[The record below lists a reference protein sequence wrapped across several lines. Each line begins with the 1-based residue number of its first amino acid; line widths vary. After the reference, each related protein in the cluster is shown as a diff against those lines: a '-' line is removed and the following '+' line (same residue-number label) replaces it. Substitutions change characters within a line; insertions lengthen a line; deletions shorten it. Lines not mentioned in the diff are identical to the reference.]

1 MESKE
6 STALFFQNPS
16 YLRKLLS
23 DYLHRDLPSSFF
35 EKLQHVSAL
44 DLFQATGIS
53 LLLLGLILRTQPQ
66 LSTLLGVFMV
76 GIVFMMWI
84 MWKSTT
90 QEQKLSKK
98 KKKLSKLERVLQTKS
113 NPFHMSAR
121 SLLHRQP
128 VLVKIFSSL
137 YVLAR
142 FDEENFQE
150 ALVKA
155 NQLIR
160 VHESATTGVV
170 IPAQYVDVSE
180 QLARDSLNHIQSMI
194 HSMPSSSLG
203 DYRMETTIQ
212 VLQEALEKLVKDI
225 KDKADEQYYTIGPD
239 IHTPPP
245 CSRSGP
251 WANPIE
257 DKEYNPHFSFY
268 W

>member
-1 MESKE
+1 MES
-6 STALFFQNPS
+6 SALFFQNPS

-23 DYLHRDLPSSFF
+23 DYLHQDLPSSFF
-35 EKLQHVSAL
+35 QKLQKSSAL
-44 DLFQATGIS
+44 DLLQATFWS
-53 LLLLGLILRTQPQ
+53 LLLLGIILRTQPQ
-66 LSTLLGVFMV
+66 ISTLLGIFLVI
-76 GIVFMMWI
+76 IVFVSLI
-84 MWKSTT
+84 TWKSTKYEEK
-90 QEQKLSKK
+90 QGVK

-128 VLVKIFSSL
+128 TIVRIFSSL

-170 IPAQYVDVSE
+170 VPAQYVDVSE
-180 QLARDSLNHIQSMI
+180 QLARDSLNHVQSII
-194 HSMPSSSLG
+194 HSMPSSTLG
-203 DYRMETTIQ
+203 EYRLETTIQ
-212 VLQEALEKLVKDI
+212 VLQEALEKLVQDV
-225 KDKADEQYYTIGPD
+225 KDKANEQYYTMGPD

-251 WANPIE
+251 WANPT
-257 DKEYNPHFSFY
+257 DTKDYDPHFSFY